1 MDISSAEC
9 FRPKDDYCISILS
22 PGRRVDLKMWRKSR
36 VLSLRFDDVEGS
48 LRLDDKEKDRQIRP
62 HDSISLNNAKLFN
75 TNMANKVI
83 KFVENIEKSRRKHNL
98 IIHCEAGRSRSAAIA
113 KYVSKRFNFPFP
125 SDYDY
130 YNLLVYNTLT
140 NILTDRK
147 A

>member
-9 FRPKDDYCISILS
+9 FRPEDDYCISILS

-36 VLSLRFDDVEGS
+36 VLSLRFDDIEDS
-48 LRLDDKEKDRQIRP
+48 LHLDGKKNEKLIEP

-75 TNMANKVI
+75 TNMAKKVV

-113 KYVSKRFNFPFP
+113 KYVSERYGLPFP
-125 SDYDY
+125 ADYDY
-130 YNLLVYNTLT
+130 HNLLVYNLL
-140 NILTDRK
+140 IDIPEE
-147 A
+147 